1 MRVLP
6 RLRIDK
12 IIFQYITMPFC
23 AELKTVLELSIA
35 VFVGGVFGMVV
46 QRIFEYD
53 EEIEELYSRL
63 EDCEKNISETENYEL
78 KK

>member
-1 MRVLP
+1 
-6 RLRIDK
+6 
-12 IIFQYITMPFC
+12 MPFC